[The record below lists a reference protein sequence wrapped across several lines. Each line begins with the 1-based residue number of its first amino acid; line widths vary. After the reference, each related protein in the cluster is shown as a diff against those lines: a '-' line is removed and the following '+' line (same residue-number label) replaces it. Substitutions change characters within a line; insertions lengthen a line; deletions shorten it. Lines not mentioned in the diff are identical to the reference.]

1 MDRRRA
7 TSQKKSNARC
17 EFFFLC
23 NRKKCFEWVLVS
35 GEKTKRIV
43 VCVIK
48 FRMLENPETRSHFTA
63 IDNEVSIINGD
74 VLKDSRV
81 CSLTEESFT
90 GLSMSHSNGAP
101 Y

>member
-1 MDRRRA
+1 M
-7 TSQKKSNARC
+7 
-17 EFFFLC
+17 
-23 NRKKCFEWVLVS
+23 VS

-48 FRMLENPETRSHFTA
+48 FRMLENSETRSHFTA

-90 GLSMSHSNGAP
+90 GLSMSQSNGAP